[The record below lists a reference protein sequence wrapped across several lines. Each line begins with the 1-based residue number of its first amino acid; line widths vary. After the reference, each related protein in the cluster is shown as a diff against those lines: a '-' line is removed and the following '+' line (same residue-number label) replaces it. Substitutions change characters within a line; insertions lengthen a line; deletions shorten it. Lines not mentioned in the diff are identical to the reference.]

1 MMTFDLFANLLTFG
15 FGLAIGVLLGRPLFG
30 GNARIRQLEQLLA
43 SSKTDQADYKAKVN
57 DHFGRTADLV
67 NNLTNAYQD
76 VHTHLSTGAQQL
88 AGQHL
93 SASEKLP
100 NLDVSEAPIDLPLDA
115 EIDHVEPV
123 NADSSNEEIKKEQ
136 L

>member
-1 MMTFDLFANLLTFG
+1 MTFDLFANLLTFG
-15 FGLAIGVLLGRPLFG
+15 FGLTIGVLLGRPLFG
-30 GNARIRQLEQLLA
+30 GNARIKQLEALLA
-43 SSKTDQADYKAKVN
+43 SNKTDQINYQEKVN

-67 NNLTNAYQD
+67 NNLTNAYQE

-100 NLDVSEAPIDLPLDA
+100 NLDVSDHSIAAELDEEIAPIEHRDA
-115 EIDHVEPV
+115 G
-123 NADSSNEEIKKEQ
+123 ADNLENEKESS
-136 L
+136 